1 MRLNL
6 SIAAVV
12 LCASLAGCGP
22 SAEVTGLKEKIA
34 EIEGNLD
41 SKRIELQSKTPVVS
55 TQTNQCEASRAQDT
69 ARIAERKD
77 TITDILDDVVQ
88 TGSDDRAAAGQK
100 WTIAVQ
106 ELSGENWSWREEQ
119 TIVAVEASG
128 NVGLIIED
136 LTYSV
141 DPRNLAPKVE
151 VGENFGLPAV
161 RVRCKDGTKCIKV
174 KGQRQIGRGNAYDRS
189 RDTRT
194 SDVSEMR
201 AENWWMVST
210 APESGR
216 LSMATNDLITL
227 QAGNTS
233 SSCEASEKGKAEVS
247 ALETE
252 IANLEKTLEE
262 AKRDLRRLEE

>member
-34 EIEGNLD
+34 KIEGNLE
-41 SKRIELQSKTPVVS
+41 SRRKELQSKATLVS
-55 TQTNQCEASRAQDT
+55 TQTSECAASRAQDT

-77 TITDILDDVVQ
+77 TITDILDGVVQ
-88 TGSDDRAAAGQK
+88 TGSNDQAAAGQK

-106 ELSGENWSWREEQ
+106 ELSGESWSWREEQ
-119 TIVAVEASG
+119 TILAVEASG
-128 NVGLIIED
+128 NVGLIFED

-141 DPRNLAPKVE
+141 DPHNLAPKVE
-151 VGENFGLPAV
+151 VGENYGLPAV
-161 RVRCKDGTKCIKV
+161 RVRCKDGMKCIKV
-174 KGQRQIGRGNAYDRS
+174 KGQRQVGRGNAYDRS

-201 AENWWMVST
+201 DENWWMVST

-216 LSMATNDLITL
+216 LSMATNELITL

-233 SSCEASEKGKAEVS
+233 PSCEDSENGKAEVS

-262 AKRDLRRLEE
+262 TQRDLRRLEE